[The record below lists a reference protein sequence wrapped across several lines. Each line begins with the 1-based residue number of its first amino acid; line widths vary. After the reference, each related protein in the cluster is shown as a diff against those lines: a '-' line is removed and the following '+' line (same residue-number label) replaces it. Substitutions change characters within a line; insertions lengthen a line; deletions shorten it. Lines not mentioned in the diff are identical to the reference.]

1 MSRVWQLMGLAGVA
15 VLGLLVGVL
24 VPDFPDSLIL
34 VLYLV
39 AFFAI
44 LLAYSKWKDLHR
56 DQRESRMQ
64 DRQAEF
70 HRLYAR
76 YREASRTAYREYL
89 DSTAPITGEE
99 FQFPSYAEWRED
111 RAETN

>member
-1 MSRVWQLMGLAGVA
+1 MTRVWQLMGLAGVA

-24 VPDFPDSLIL
+24 VPNFPDSLIL

-44 LLAYSKWKDLHR
+44 LLSYSKWKDL
-56 DQRESRMQ
+56 QREREQSQ
-64 DRQAEF
+64 ISSEAEF
-70 HRLYAR
+70 HRLYTRYTVAR
-76 YREASRTAYREYL
+76 QRAYTDYL
-89 DSTAPITGEE
+89 DSTSAYTGQGFE
-99 FQFPSYAEWRED
+99 FPNFAEWREEG